1 MCVGSEKR
9 HLTVVFTCTA
19 DGVFLPPM
27 MIFKGKTN
35 RTIDKL
41 TVRNDFVVAT
51 QTKSWMDDAL
61 MLRYIDEIWM
71 PYIKKTG
78 CLESILCFDTFKA
91 HISASSEAKL
101 RTKKVHAS
109 VISGG
114 CTSIL
119 QPLDVCLNKPFN
131 SLLRHSWQNY
141 MLSETEKLDKENPKG
156 KIPPPSRQLIVD
168 WVEDT
173 WANIK
178 RRKDSIAKSFL
189 VTDISNT
196 FGTWEEE
203 LITNDDL
210 RKEIDKQLTAVF
222 GSTQLTSVG
231 RTDDD
236 LIEDVSSDSDSSDS
250 EACHNDVL
258 VFSNCSE
265 SSVAAGEWSDID
277 SDCEFSA

>member
-9 HLTVVFTCTA
+9 HPTVVLTCTA
-19 DGVFLPPM
+19 DGGFLPPM
-27 MIFKGKTN
+27 IIFKRKTN

-51 QTKSWMDDAL
+51 QTKGWMDDAL
-61 MLRYIDEIWM
+61 MLRYNDEIWM

-78 CLESILCFDTFKA
+78 LESILRFDTFKA

-101 RTKKVHAS
+101 GTKKVHAS
-109 VISGG
+109 VNPGG
-114 CTSIL
+114 CTSIV
-119 QPLDVCLNKPFN
+119 QPLDVCLNKPFK

-168 WVEDT
+168 WVEDA

-189 VTDISNT
+189 VTGISHT

-203 LITNDDL
+203 LIRNDDL
-210 RKEIDKQLTAVF
+210 RREIDKRLY
-222 GSTQLTSVG
+222 
-231 RTDDD
+231 
-236 LIEDVSSDSDSSDS
+236 
-250 EACHNDVL
+250 
-258 VFSNCSE
+258 
-265 SSVAAGEWSDID
+265 SSVW
-277 SDCEFSA
+277 